1 VATVRQSITALY
13 EESQK
18 SAADGAA
25 MMAVINTTPVA
36 DAPLEPAVHTPPP
49 AEIVARFDEL
59 RRLAEREAGN
69 HADDGSDSASALTGR
84 EEDDAPIIAM
94 DTHLADPAMPEPV
107 MTEPGLTSFSADPE
121 PEAEPAD
128 DVSGAP
134 LAEVLPSTAVDLEAE
149 AAPAKAADLTLPE
162 EPPAPASTPSSGN
175 GADLE
180 IGDIQ
185 ELVRQAWE
193 DEAGIGHAVTRPTTP
208 EQTAAADDP
217 SPVPADIETAMEE
230 IAAAVVQS
238 GDSAAPVDV
247 EAMKAE
253 IIAAMR
259 SEMKALLDADLTSA
273 VRAAVAD
280 AVSEAVSSAL
290 ADMSRGSETAVSEDT
305 GSQTKPTT
313 TAKPKAKAA
322 SKATPKKTP
331 AARKASAKK
340 AASKTVASKKAAV
353 VKKLRA
359 DPTPDPDDA

>member
-1 VATVRQSITALY
+1 MATVRQSITALY

-84 EEDDAPIIAM
+84 EEDDAPIIAV
-94 DTHLADPAMPEPV
+94 DTHLADPAM
-107 MTEPGLTSFSADPE
+107 PE

-149 AAPAKAADLTLPE
+149 AAPAKRADLTLPE

-185 ELVRQAWE
+185 ELVRRAWE

-238 GDSAAPVDV
+238 GDSAAPVDI

-290 ADMSRGSETAVSEDT
+290 ADMSRGSETAVPEDT